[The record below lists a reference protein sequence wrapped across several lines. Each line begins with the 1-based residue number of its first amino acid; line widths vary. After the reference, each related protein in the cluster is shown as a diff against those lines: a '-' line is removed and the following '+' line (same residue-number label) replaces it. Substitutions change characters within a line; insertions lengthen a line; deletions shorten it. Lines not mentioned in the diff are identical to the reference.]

1 MKDKYVII
9 DIRTN
14 DFMKDKDKN
23 ICVYDDIDDALLTC
37 GMYEFANVWIAKLE
51 YNYIDKGF

>member
-23 ICVYDDIDDALLTC
+23 ICIYDDIDDALLTC
-37 GMYEFANVWIAKLE
+37 
-51 YNYIDKGF
+51 